1 LNGATK
7 LYLRVPELSSREYHK
22 AKNLVNIF
30 DGGVKVIFYD
40 TSKKEYLP
48 YERGV
53 DLSEYVYRELVGLLG
68 EDNVVAR

>member
-7 LYLRVPELSSREYHK
+7 LYLRVPELSSREYLK